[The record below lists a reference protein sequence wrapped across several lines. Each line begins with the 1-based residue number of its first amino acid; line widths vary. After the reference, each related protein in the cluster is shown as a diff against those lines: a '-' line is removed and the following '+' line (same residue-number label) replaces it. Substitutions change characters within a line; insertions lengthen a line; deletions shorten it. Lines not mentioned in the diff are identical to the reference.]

1 MTIPMDKL
9 KSFVF
14 SVAMATAVEAGA
26 IQPRATPTQPDWFQT
41 SPDLYTGE
49 FLCSSLITATEYPD
63 IVCPGTV
70 ATGAAPFLAE
80 INPAPF
86 GDATYVPNAP
96 LETSEPIEGAKGRNI
111 FHLMGDLR

>member
-1 MTIPMDKL
+1 MD
-9 KSFVF
+9 
-14 SVAMATAVEAGA
+14 
-26 IQPRATPTQPDWFQT
+26 
-41 SPDLYTGE
+41 DL
-49 FLCSSLITATEYPD
+49 
-63 IVCPGTV
+63 GTV

-96 LETSEPIEGAKGRNI
+96 LETSEPIDGAKGRNI

>member
-1 MTIPMDKL
+1 MNYL
-9 KSFVF
+9 
-14 SVAMATAVEAGA
+14 
-26 IQPRATPTQPDWFQT
+26 
-41 SPDLYTGE
+41 
-49 FLCSSLITATEYPD
+49 
-63 IVCPGTV
+63 GTV

-96 LETSEPIEGAKGRNI
+96 LETSEPIEGANGRNI